1 MMITYS
7 ASLATGVALPV
18 FIVFTE
24 TGAGPTAI
32 RKFSVN
38 TVNNSAVGTY

>member
-1 MMITYS
+1 MMIKYS
-7 ASLATGVALPV
+7 ASLATGGVLPV
-18 FIVFTE
+18 FIVFSE
-24 TGAGPTAI
+24 TGVGPTAV